1 MKTMKIKRIAVDSI
15 LYTEVDDCDTEDE
28 SDDWDVQ
35 FEGSQS

>member
-15 LYTEVDDCDTEDE
+15 LYTEVDDCDTDDE